1 MDKKIYIKMYR
12 DEVDNYISE
21 KNFVKTTEKKE
32 YKDQTRNINK
42 LVSSIRSKFES
53 NVLGNKE
60 FNNKQIV
67 DELLKIYYT
76 SYIMMLEYRNKFWP
90 YDNMAFSRRIG
101 EFWEPLCK
109 IPFYHSLKK
118 LQIFE
123 PKTFS
128 EIEIKHKEKMKFL
141 ISNLISN
148 VEEGNKVF
156 NLYDEVWNY
165 INSESIQ
172 LALDLHFIQ
181 DNIYYNI
188 DYKSGFSS
196 NEKGNTNRL
205 LMVAGIDESL
215 KDLFNEKHKNILLV
229 RQKEYENNHYLIRL
243 KDSSKWEVFCGDDA
257 YEKIKHFTGF
267 DLKEWISSNVNWE
280 SDLSRDFYEYLHDKD
295 LLRYLEW

>member
-32 YKDQTRNINK
+32 YKDQARNINK
-42 LVSSIRSKFES
+42 MISSIRSEFES

-90 YDNMAFSRRIG
+90 YDNMTFSRRIG

-128 EIEIKHKEKMKFL
+128 EVEIRHKEKMKFL
-141 ISNLISN
+141 ISNLIGN

-181 DNIYYNI
+181 DDIYYNI

-243 KDSSKWEVFCGDDA
+243 KDSNKWEVFCGNDA
-257 YEKIKHFTGF
+257 YEKIKDFTGF
-267 DLKEWISSNVNWE
+267 DLKAWISSNVNWE